1 MAWFQKPG
9 SKVSRVSPT
18 SGRIFKRGQLLSLL
32 GGDYVLIPLLSED
45 FVVARKDWAD
55 ESQGLNDIATTLSR
69 KQIHGPALVAEPTEL
84 DE

>member
-9 SKVSRVSPT
+9 AKVSRIAPT
-18 SGRIFKRGQLLSLL
+18 IGRSFKRGQLLSLL

-45 FVVARKDWAD
+45 FIVARKDWTD
-55 ESQGLNDIATTLSR
+55 ESLGLNDIATTLSR
-69 KQIHGPALVAEPTEL
+69 KQIHGPAIVAEPTEL